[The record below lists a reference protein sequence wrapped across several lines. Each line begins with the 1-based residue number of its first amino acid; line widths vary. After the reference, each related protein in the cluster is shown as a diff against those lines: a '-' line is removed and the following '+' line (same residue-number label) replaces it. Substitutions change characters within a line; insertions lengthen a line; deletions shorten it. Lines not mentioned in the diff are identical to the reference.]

1 LKVLVNA
8 LGISDSGGVA
18 VLQKLL
24 DELVSGGEIRKYTL
38 LLTKNAH
45 VNRLVENYKYHA
57 VLDFRLLSFK
67 SYIARLKFENY
78 SLRKIVIQENIDLI
92 YNFSGS
98 YQFFIK
104 IPQLVKIHNLL
115 FYSKTLD
122 KFYKDNSQYILWLKH
137 IFFKRHIFKIMLS
150 QSRYAEIQSE
160 HVAEHLSGY
169 VDIEQTKF
177 FIKSDIDVCETSFN
191 SPRKY
196 NFSKAIKIL
205 YIVGPHFEHP
215 HKNLLEF
222 TKAMLELKKL
232 NINFEINI
240 TLTKEELNQSNV
252 WHDSLN

>member
-1 LKVLVNA
+1 MNVLINA
-8 LGISDSGGVA
+8 LGISDSGGVV

-104 IPQLVKIHNLL
+104 TPQLVKIQNLL
-115 FYSKTLD
+115 L
-122 KFYKDNSQYILWLKH
+122 
-137 IFFKRHIFKIMLS
+137 
-150 QSRYAEIQSE
+150 
-160 HVAEHLSGY
+160 
-169 VDIEQTKF
+169 
-177 FIKSDIDVCETSFN
+177 IDVDLFRVLGSMARWN
-191 SPRKY
+191 K
-196 NFSKAIKIL
+196 
-205 YIVGPHFEHP
+205 G
-215 HKNLLEF
+215 LLLF
-222 TKAMLELKKL
+222 GCGD
-232 NINFEINI
+232 I
-240 TLTKEELNQSNV
+240 
-252 WHDSLN
+252 